1 MLLLMEAFDKVPLN
15 RLTVKLKS
23 YGIGG
28 VVLDCWKAFLTDT
41 EQRSVVKD
49 DYPEWNEVPSGF
61 PQSSVLRPILFVSY
75 INDLPDRVA
84 GDPMLYMVAG
94 DTKLSRTLFDVSDT
108 DILQWDMDDI
118 EGWSYEWP
126 MDWRFICHMLK
137 IWSCT
142 IRTAYASIRREKF
155 SKKTFWWCHIT
166 FQVKISS
173 TGVRSPEHM
182 VHVVVP
188 CFNKVT
194 ISMHGYLG
202 ASRSPPM
209 PQSRCFNVPL

>member
-108 DILQWDMDDI
+108 DILQWDMDDM
-118 EGWSYEWP
+118 EEWSYEWP

-137 IWSCT
+137 IWSYT
-142 IRTAYASIRREKF
+142 IRTAYASIYREKF
-155 SKKTFWWCHIT
+155 SKKHFNSVISHFKSKLVAQVYGAQNTWCMWWFRASI
-166 FQVKISS
+166 
-173 TGVRSPEHM
+173 RSPFQCM
-182 VHVVVP
+182 V
-188 CFNKVT
+188 T
-194 ISMHGYLG
+194 
-202 ASRSPPM
+202 
-209 PQSRCFNVPL
+209 